1 MDNNEK
7 IYSPYIPSI
16 LTKKVSLSILEVGKN
31 IKQNLEKKIQ
41 VTSEGICIP
50 EGYTKPGS
58 VKILTYSSGI
68 VNNEMIDF
76 QVTYECNICFPV
88 EGNLIECVAKTITK
102 AGIHGEVIDDNG
114 NIPINVF
121 IARDHHISDNYFTT
135 IKEGNKFL
143 ASVIGVRFELNDPYI
158 SVIASIKREHENK
171 KEKIKIND

>member
-1 MDNNEK
+1 MNV
-7 IYSPYIPSI
+7 IF
-16 LTKKVSLSILEVGKN
+16 V
-31 IKQNLEKKIQ
+31 
-41 VTSEGICIP
+41 
-50 EGYTKPGS
+50 
-58 VKILTYSSGI
+58 
-68 VNNEMIDF
+68 
-76 QVTYECNICFPV
+76 PV

-158 SVIASIKREHENK
+158 SVIASIKKNM
-171 KEKIKIND
+171 KIKRRRLKSMINNIKI